1 MTDPE
6 APLELALRLAEAA
19 GCAPDI
25 VHELHAL
32 HARQWTLEDL
42 TRGADT
48 SIGQIASA
56 KRDIDAS
63 NGRRHRLIDQID
75 EHVLRAASAHRLYS
89 ETIGELIDRLL
100 ILELKQH
107 ALREREDTAA
117 VDESADLNQHLAELV
132 NELVADLAA
141 GRAKLPPRFGV
152 KVYRQQRD
160 VGAAA

>member
-1 MTDPE
+1 MTGPDR
-6 APLELALRLAEAA
+6 PLELALRLANAA
-19 GCAPDI
+19 GCAAELI
-25 VHELHAL
+25 HALHAL

-63 NGRRHRLIDQID
+63 NSRRHRLIDQID
-75 EHVLRAASAHRLYS
+75 GHVLHAASGHRLYS
-89 ETIGELIDRLL
+89 ETVGELIDRLL

-107 ALREREDTAA
+107 ALREGEDTAA
-117 VDESADLNQHLAELV
+117 ANESADLNRHLAELV

-152 KVYRQQRD
+152 KVYRQQRN
-160 VGAAA
+160 VGAPA

>member
-1 MTDPE
+1 MTDPDR
-6 APLELALRLAEAA
+6 PLELALRLADAA
-19 GCAPDI
+19 GCAAEQ
-25 VHELHAL
+25 VHALHAL

-42 TRGADT
+42 TRGEDK

-56 KRDIDAS
+56 KREIDAS
-63 NGRRHRLIDQID
+63 NSRRHRLIDQID
-75 EHVLRAASAHRLYS
+75 GHGLNAASAHRLYS
-89 ETIGELIDRLL
+89 ETVGELIDRLL

-107 ALREREDTAA
+107 ALRRREDTAA
-117 VDESADLNQHLAELV
+117 VDESAELNRHLAELV

-152 KVYRQQRD
+152 KVYQQQRD

>member
-1 MTDPE
+1 MTAPDR
-6 APLELALRLAEAA
+6 PLELALRLAGAA
-19 GCAPDI
+19 SCGSEV

-42 TRGADT
+42 TRAADT

-63 NGRRHRLIDQID
+63 NSRRHRLIDQID
-75 EHVLRAASAHRLYS
+75 GHVPRSASAHRLYS
-89 ETIGELIDRLL
+89 ETVGELIDRLI

-107 ALREREDTAA
+107 ALRECEAMAA
-117 VDESADLNQHLAELV
+117 VDEAENLNRHMADLIDEL
-132 NELVADLAA
+132 LADLAA
-141 GRAKLPPRFGV
+141 GRAKLPPRFGL

>member
-1 MTDPE
+1 VTEPDR
-6 APLELALRLAEAA
+6 PLELALRLADAA
-19 GCAPDI
+19 SCAAEL
-25 VHELHAL
+25 VHALHAL

-42 TRGADT
+42 TRRADT

-56 KRDIDAS
+56 KQDIDAS
-63 NGRRHRLIDQID
+63 NSRRHRLIDQID
-75 EHVLRAASAHRLYS
+75 GHVLQAASAQRLYS
-89 ETIGELIDRLL
+89 ETVGELIDRLL

-107 ALREREDTAA
+107 ALRERKDMAA
-117 VDESADLNQHLAELV
+117 VDESTDLNRHLAELV